1 MGICFPPAKLKAKT
15 RAVYFW
21 KFKFQAPIRQAVLP
35 FALQV
40 FSSEVKGTNT
50 SSICLAG
57 RQVTFSA
64 KPNAVYRRNELKFLL
79 KVNDILKKYSKMDGA
94 GELPKSGKGVLCFSS
109 LMASRLCACIF
120 SSWQSLQLS
129 HYSPKLPSFSSSQLS
144 TSNIVSVAQY

>member
-1 MGICFPPAKLKAKT
+1 M
-15 RAVYFW
+15 
-21 KFKFQAPIRQAVLP
+21 LP

-40 FSSEVKGTNT
+40 FSSEVKGTNS

-57 RQVTFSA
+57 RQGTFSA